1 MAIEIERKF
10 LIDADYLKQCVDLA
24 SCESRRLTQGY
35 LCRGTDQADGQ
46 GNTVRIRITGDQA
59 ILTVKGPSQ
68 GISRTEFEYPVPLA
82 DAQAMMVLCKGSVID
97 KTRYLVNVH
106 GRVWEVD
113 EFHGTNQGLWLAEIE
128 LESEYAGFIPPDW
141 LGREV
146 SDDPRYYNSALATNP
161 LANCMSAR

>member
-10 LIDADYLKQCVDLA
+10 LIDADYLKQCVDLD
-24 SCESRRLTQGY
+24 SCRHYRLTQGY
-35 LCRGTDQADGQ
+35 LCRGSDQADSQ
-46 GNTVRIRITGDQA
+46 GNTVRIRISGDQA
-59 ILTVKGPSQ
+59 VLTVKGPNQ
-68 GISRTEFEYPVPLA
+68 GITRAEFEYPVPLA

-97 KTRYLVNVH
+97 KTRYWINAH

-113 EFHGTNQGLWLAEIE
+113 EFHGANQGLWLAEIE
-128 LESEYAGFIPPDW
+128 LESEHAGFIPPDW

-146 SDDPRYYNSALATNP
+146 SDDARYYNSALAINP